1 MTYMWAVKHLW
12 LSGALLGMAAAGW
25 DPGTYPGRGELGAQ
39 QSSEVPTAQALL
51 EDTSSAPASALQSA
65 AQTALGLILGSLCSC
80 REVSDPGMM
89 APA

>member
-39 QSSEVPTAQALL
+39 QSSGGSPQLRRCWRTPHLL
-51 EDTSSAPASALQSA
+51 QLQRFNLQPKLLWGSFWDHCA
-65 AQTALGLILGSLCSC
+65 AAEKSVIQG
-80 REVSDPGMM
+80 
-89 APA
+89 